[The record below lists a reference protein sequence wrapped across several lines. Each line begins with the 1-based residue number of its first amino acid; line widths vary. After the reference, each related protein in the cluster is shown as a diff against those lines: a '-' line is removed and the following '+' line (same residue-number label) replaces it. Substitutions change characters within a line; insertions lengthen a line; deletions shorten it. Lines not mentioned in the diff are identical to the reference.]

1 MRYSKK
7 IKNILKVI
15 LNKLPYVKTLHA
27 LNSNSKFP
35 AGHYYST
42 IVSLNEIKLRQDDIW
57 KIPLHDKIRGIDL
70 QVKEQLLL
78 IESLNK
84 YYPDLPFPGKKIR
97 SLRYNFENNYYSYN
111 DGIILYSIMRHFKP
125 KNIIEI
131 GSGYSSAVMMDTNE
145 LFFHNRAKLTFIEP
159 YPSERLNYLLKNTDQ
174 DKVNIIKQDVQKVS
188 LNVFKE
194 LEIGD
199 ILFIDSTHVVK
210 TGSDVNYI
218 LFEIL
223 PLLNTG
229 VLIHF
234 HDIYYPFEYP
244 KQWVMDGFG
253 WNEAYFLKSFLMY
266 NKDFKIMLFSDYMH
280 KFHRESFKNMPLTYK
295 STGSNLWIEKK

>member
-1 MRYSKK
+1 MKYSKK
-7 IKNILKVI
+7 IKNTLKGV

-35 AGHYYST
+35 SGHYYST
-42 IVSLNEIKLRQDDIW
+42 VVSLKEIKLRQDEIW
-57 KIPLHDKIRGIDL
+57 KIPLPEKISGIDL
-70 QVKEQLLL
+70 RVKEQLLL

-84 YYPDLPFPGKKIR
+84 YYSELPFHGEKIR
-97 SLRYNFENNYYSYN
+97 SLRYNFKNNYYSYN
-111 DGIILYSIMRHFKP
+111 DGIILYSMMRHFKP

-145 LFFHNRAKLTFIEP
+145 LFFNNSTKLTFIEP
-159 YPSERLNYLLKNTDQ
+159 YPSERLDSLLKNADH
-174 DKVNIIKQDVQKVS
+174 DKVNIIKQDVQQVS
-188 LNVFKE
+188 LNVFRE

-223 PLLNTG
+223 PILNTG

-266 NKDFKIMLFSDYMH
+266 NKDFKIILFSDYMH
-280 KFHRESFKNMPLTYK
+280 KFHKQAFEKMPLTFL